1 MKYLTGYTLGMLVSF
16 LLAGGQIFA
25 SAMIAIGVSILV
37 ISELK
42 TKQNVSKNKN

>member
-16 LLAGGQIFA
+16 LLANGQIFA

-37 ISELK
+37 MSELK